1 MIRPTK
7 YTDLNLSLLNVA
19 SSILNNVKEN
29 KSLTYEELL
38 GKTIVNLGDKSRFNY
53 ISALIFLYSLGLV
66 DYSLRSDA
74 VYYDKK
80 EVKKDEI
87 K

>member
-7 YTDLNLSLLNVA
+7 YTDLNLSLLNIA
-19 SSILNNVKEN
+19 SFMLQNVRDN

-38 GKTIVNLGDKSRFNY
+38 NKMVDSLGERSRFNY

-66 DYSLRSDA
+66 DYSSRSDA
-74 VYYDKK
+74 FYFDKK
-80 EVKKDEI
+80 EESKNEI